1 MAPQGRGKGGQGKPE
16 RKGDKRQPRSATP
29 NRPPKSGGGGSPKG
43 TPRGRSADKG
53 GKGKDTPS
61 KSVCYAFQKGTC
73 TRGRLADFLMIKV
86 VSDLRPLSPNPL
98 ARARSNAPSSKL
110 APASSATDVT
120 TYTVAAAEVLPP
132 RGSPR
137 VGLKES
143 SLRLPLRFRCQLDR
157 QLLSL
162 GYTYQA
168 CAWQCRSCGFN

>member
-1 MAPQGRGKGGQGKPE
+1 MVR
-16 RKGDKRQPRSATP
+16 
-29 NRPPKSGGGGSPKG
+29 GSPNG
-43 TPRGRSADKG
+43 RATRGSLGRLLRIVRPRAEVGETPRAHLVEGPPIRAARVGPHLSKACV
-53 GKGKDTPS
+53 TPS
-61 KSVCYAFQKGTC
+61 RRALAPG
-73 TRGRLADFLMIKV
+73 GRLADILTIRV